1 MQTKLHSMLKLSI
14 IVPVCN
20 VEPYIRPCFESIFK
34 QGLDENDYEV
44 IIVNDGST
52 DRSMEMIAD
61 IISQH
66 NNITVIN
73 QKNQGLSVARNN
85 GITASKGEYIL
96 MPDSDDLLIE
106 SSIPPLLKTALETKV
121 EIIVADYLMMNN
133 YEIDQRQYNK
143 IKQPYISTKEMTGVE
158 LLKEIKA
165 CYVWNKL
172 YRRDFILQNHISFIP
187 GIHFQDIPFTHE
199 CYIKAQRCIK
209 ANSLLNIYRRGHSS
223 ASDPNSFD
231 TQKAHDLSTAIA
243 ATWEL
248 SKNKQIT
255 PDIKEAIKKNLLATY
270 HNFLFRILKYTD
282 DPSVRIELL
291 RDLSKKVPDLHFTGN
306 IYQRIG
312 NLLYRMAPRL
322 YLTILS
328 KHWGLK

>member
-1 MQTKLHSMLKLSI
+1 MLKLSI
-14 IVPVCN
+14 IVPVYN
-20 VEPYIRPCFESIFK
+20 VEPYIRPCIESIFN
-34 QGLDENDYEV
+34 QGLNENDYEV

-52 DRSMEMIAD
+52 DKSMEMVTD
-61 IISQH
+61 IITQH

-85 GITASKGEYIL
+85 GIAASKGEYIL

-121 EIIVADYLMMNN
+121 DIIIADYLMMNN
-133 YEIDQRQYNK
+133 YEIDQQQYNK

-172 YRRDFILQNHISFIP
+172 YRRDFLLQNHFSFIP
-187 GIHFQDIPFTHE
+187 GIRFQDIPFTHE
-199 CYIKAQRCIK
+199 CYIKAQRCLK
-209 ANSLLNIYRRGHSS
+209 TNSLLNIYRRGHSS
-223 ASDPNSFD
+223 ASDPNSFNA
-231 TQKAHDLSTAIA
+231 QKAHDLSTAIA

-248 SKNKQIT
+248 SKNKQIA
-255 PDIKEAIKKNLLATY
+255 PDIKEAIKNNLLGNY
-270 HNFLFRILKYTD
+270 HNFIFRILKYTD

-291 RDLSKKVPDLHFTGN
+291 RDLSQKAPDLHFTGN
-306 IYQRIG
+306 IYQCIG
-312 NLLYRMAPRL
+312 YLLYRMAPRL
-322 YLTILS
+322 YLTIIS